1 MDKLVSALQESLS
14 PDKYVLAFSGGA
26 DSVALALAA
35 LELYKLNSSYDFV
48 AVHVEHGL
56 RGEES
61 LRDMEF
67 AETFCKDHDL
77 SCVIKRVDVPARVQF
92 TGDSVEKAARDL
104 RYRALLDVAVHQSAK
119 KIITAHH
126 ANDQVETILLHLVRG
141 SGLRGLGGMH
151 KENSLVVRPFLYFTK
166 QELVEYC
173 QGHGAIWV
181 EDSSNSDTEF
191 SRNYLRS
198 EVVPLLEKMNPA
210 LVQNLCQTAQSLQE
224 DEELLED
231 FTHSVMQK
239 RLEGAV
245 LRTDDWNKLPLAV
258 RKRVIKLWLQKHNVE
273 PNWTHISNV
282 DKLIINGTSNK
293 ELALPGIT
301 VIYACRKL
309 FADRSAQHIRH

>member
-1 MDKLVSALQESLS
+1 MDRLVSALQECLS
-14 PDKYVLAFSGGA
+14 PDRYVLAFSGGA
-26 DSVALALAA
+26 DSVALTLAA
-35 LELYKLNSSYDFV
+35 LELHKLNSSYDFV

-67 AETFCKDHDL
+67 VETFCKDHDL
-77 SCVIKRVDVPARVQF
+77 SCVVKRVDVPARVQL

-104 RYRALLDVAVHQSAK
+104 RYRALLNVTVHYAAK
-119 KIITAHH
+119 KIVTAHH
-126 ANDQVETILLHLVRG
+126 ANDQAETILLHLVRG

-151 KENSLVVRPFLYFTK
+151 KESSLVVRPFLGFAK

-173 QGHGAIWV
+173 RAHGATWV

-198 EVVPLLEKMNPA
+198 EVVPLLEKLNPA
-210 LVQNLCQTAQSLQE
+210 LVQNLCQTALSLQE

-231 FTHSVMQK
+231 FAENVLKK
-239 RLEGAV
+239 RVEGDV
-245 LRTDDWNKLPLAV
+245 LRTDDWSKLPLAV
-258 RKRVIKLWLQKHNVE
+258 RKRVIKLWLQKYYAE

-301 VIYACRKL
+301 VVYAYRKL
-309 FADRSAQHIRH
+309 FVVRSAQHVRH